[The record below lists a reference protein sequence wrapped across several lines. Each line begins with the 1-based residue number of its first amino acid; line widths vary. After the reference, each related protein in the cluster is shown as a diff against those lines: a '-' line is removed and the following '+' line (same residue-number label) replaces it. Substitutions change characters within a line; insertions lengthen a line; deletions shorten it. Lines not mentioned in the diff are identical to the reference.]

1 MQHVLDTLHNFG
13 SFFAH
18 SISDFSCSSI
28 HLNFIVSDHGS
39 SLFPDH
45 PNPALRARMG
55 APHPGL
61 AAGAGKQVPGQ
72 PPPLVR
78 TIDKEWPDKPGLPRP
93 GMRPTI
99 GSSLPK
105 FTISERQ
112 NLHFPIISEILKF
125 I

>member
-1 MQHVLDTLHNFG
+1 MHVLDTLHNFG
-13 SFFAH
+13 SSFAYY
-18 SISDFSCSSI
+18 ISDFSCSSI
-28 HLNFIVSDHGS
+28 HLNFIVSDHSS

-78 TIDKEWPDKPGLPRP
+78 TIDKEWPDKPGVPRP

-99 GSSLPK
+99 GNIAVYQSL
-105 FTISERQ
+105 Q
-112 NLHFPIISEILKF
+112 YLKDRTYIF
-125 I
+125 Q